1 MKCIFLPAVRKI
13 TAQINTG
20 GKVHEDNE
28 NMGGAAGTVP
38 CRARR
43 AGGAFHPR
51 VRLCR
56 RRGVYHR
63 AQNVA
68 AWRGAGERAPAV
80 RHGEHTCRRRGV
92 REPHAHRGE
101 RRGGRELDG
110 QHRPRAAIQRARR
123 GDNLHRVGARRRGL
137 HVRCHA
143 PAEAR
148 GRAGVQLGQQDNT
161 RERSQLRAR
170 RVESC
175 RGE

>member
-28 NMGGAAGTVP
+28 NMGVAAGTVP
-38 CRARR
+38 RRARHD
-43 AGGAFHPR
+43 GGAFRPR

-68 AWRGAGERAPAV
+68 ARQCAGGRAPAV
-80 RHGEHTCRRRGV
+80 CQGEHTCRRRGV
-92 REPHAHRGE
+92 REPHAYRGE
-101 RRGGRELDG
+101 RRGGRELDR
-110 QHRPRAAIQRARR
+110 QHRPSAGIQRARR

-161 RERSQLRAR
+161 GERSQLRAR
-170 RVESC
+170 CVESR